1 MEKTLPKLTMD
12 IFFNQILEEYGE
24 NPALALV
31 GQEPISYK
39 EFGEKVLQLRSL
51 LAQHNVEKG
60 DKIVLLGDNTPNWC
74 VAFMATTGS
83 GAVVVPIL
91 HEFPEPDINHIINH
105 SEAIGM
111 VIEDKFYHSME
122 LKAVDNLDFVL
133 SLDSFGVL
141 SGDST
146 NRTKKK
152 PKTASS
158 PEIEEDDLAE
168 ILYTSG
174 TTGHSKG
181 VMLSHRNIVSNA
193 LSGPEAIGGI
203 ARKSIILNLLPLAH
217 AYGSTT
223 SFLGGI
229 SEGALLVFIDKK
241 PSPKVLMDAL
251 QKVRPNIV
259 AGVPLIF
266 EKIFHKRVLP
276 ELTQRK
282 ALRLVSKFNMGRKF
296 LYKKIG
302 KRVLQSFGGRLYS
315 FLIGGASINREV
327 EIFLREGNI
336 PYAIG
341 YGLSECS
348 PLVCGDYYTKL
359 KLGSVGRPVEKVQ
372 VRIDRPDPKTK
383 VGEICVKGPSVMVGY
398 YKNPQETKKVFTE
411 DGWLRTGDL
420 GYLDDD
426 GFLFIKGRIKN
437 VYVGPSGENIYPEI
451 VEDRLRESMYVE
463 EALVFLEG
471 ERLVARVYL
480 DYDYIQTVLNAQ
492 KHTIQ
497 PEEIEEILEQVRR
510 EVNSKL
516 SAFSQIRKIF
526 EQPEPFVKTPTNKI
540 KRLLYVP
547 DYVKK

>member
-74 VAFMATTGS
+74 VAFMAITGS